1 MKNINLV
8 KNGDFEVANDG
19 WSIYCSTAANSCAYS
34 TTNQHGGSKCMHL
47 ASTAAGWSSIHQS
60 VGLTAGKT
68 YKLTMYAKRNGIDV
82 WIAYIV
88 NGAMHHCPS
97 LQNSIGANYSKVEQ
111 QFAVD
116 GSGTQ
121 IVDLFIIAGSLTGDA
136 WIDDVELFEEVNN
149 EISSNYP
156 DSIINGSFDENTSS
170 WTLDGGASIV
180 SGNSHSGSKHLLFS
194 GSSNLIGAARQW
206 IELIPGNNYLLTYYA
221 KRVGSVGMLP
231 SIQHAKPDGS
241 AGYIYPSSV
250 NYDIRYIYSQHQY
263 AFSLPSTAKSGL
275 VRIAL
280 NCYCTSGTN
289 GILEVDDVKLCG
301 PKLRSAIITEAQTR
315 VWSQPS
321 GTGHAFH
328 RFRNGTPI
336 TVCEIDGNSTCYKT
350 FVGQYPNIDAYVR
363 KSYVGEIG
371 NKTAANRIA
380 EIAEFYIGI
389 AKTDFSINLLNKW
402 CQSFANM
409 CIGQAGLISENPWVA
424 YSNCADVWNQIAK
437 IPCPV
442 KGALVFTKNSTEDTV
457 SHVAVI
463 VGDVSNGEF
472 KVVEGDYNGSD
483 TVTTRYMSLNNPT
496 TVGYGL
502 PNGVQS

>member
-1 MKNINLV
+1 MLAVWK
-8 KNGDFEVANDG
+8 ANP
-19 WSIYCSTAANSCAYS
+19 AYAE
-34 TTNQHGGSKCMHL
+34 QILFMWGVQL
-47 ASTAAGWSSIHQS
+47 A
-60 VGLTAGKT
+60 L
-68 YKLTMYAKRNGIDV
+68 
-82 WIAYIV
+82 
-88 NGAMHHCPS
+88 
-97 LQNSIGANYSKVEQ
+97 
-111 QFAVD
+111 
-116 GSGTQ
+116 
-121 IVDLFIIAGSLTGDA
+121 
-136 WIDDVELFEEVNN
+136 
-149 EISSNYP
+149 
-156 DSIINGSFDENTSS
+156 
-170 WTLDGGASIV
+170 
-180 SGNSHSGSKHLLFS
+180 
-194 GSSNLIGAARQW
+194 
-206 IELIPGNNYLLTYYA
+206 
-221 KRVGSVGMLP
+221 
-231 SIQHAKPDGS
+231 
-241 AGYIYPSSV
+241 
-250 NYDIRYIYSQHQY
+250 
-263 AFSLPSTAKSGL
+263 
-275 VRIAL
+275 
-280 NCYCTSGTN
+280 
-289 GILEVDDVKLCG
+289 
-301 PKLRSAIITEAQTR
+301 AI
-315 VWSQPS
+315 
-321 GTGHAFH
+321 
-328 RFRNGTPI
+328 
-336 TVCEIDGNSTCYKT
+336 C
-350 FVGQYPNIDAYVR
+350 AYVR